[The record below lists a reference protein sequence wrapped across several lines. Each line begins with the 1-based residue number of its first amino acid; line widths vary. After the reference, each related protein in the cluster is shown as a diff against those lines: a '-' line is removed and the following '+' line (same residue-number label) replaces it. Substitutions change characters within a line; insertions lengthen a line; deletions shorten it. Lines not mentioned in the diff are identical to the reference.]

1 MIISEQLLLNITDF
15 NKSIFYMTDYKHTFT
30 TIIGIMA
37 IIVILYRIIYI
48 GYPIFLEG
56 YNTNQL
62 HLILKAMT
70 TLV

>member
-1 MIISEQLLLNITDF
+1 
-15 NKSIFYMTDYKHTFT
+15 
-30 TIIGIMA
+30 MA
-37 IIVILYRIIYI
+37 LIVILYRIIYI
-48 GYPIFLEG
+48 GYPIFLKG

>member
-1 MIISEQLLLNITDF
+1 
-15 NKSIFYMTDYKHTFT
+15 MTDYKHTLT
-30 TIIGIMA
+30 TIIGVMA
-37 IIVILYRIIYI
+37 FIVILYRIIYL
-48 GYPIFLEG
+48 GYPIFLKG